1 MKTMTKSGL
10 LTLALVLNGALASTA
25 AQAAALHLS
34 DIVPVPSAINDFEDA
49 PAGLIGN
56 TWAQQGIRA
65 TQIGGDV
72 GNNDIWTVAGFGHG
86 ARSWYPDA
94 GDDGWTRIRQT
105 DGSDFG
111 AVSFFGGSGWITPP
125 QYLYFELA
133 QDDVVVLSGTTPA
146 TFFGDWFGFSG
157 GDFDEIRLRS
167 TQSPDTRSLT
177 GCGTA
182 SEERCNFFW
191 VDDIKIAATA
201 VPEPGSLALVFAALA
216 GFAAPA
222 RRSTSKQA

>member
-1 MKTMTKSGL
+1 MKTKTKSGL
-10 LTLALVLNGALASTA
+10 LTLALVLSGAGASTA
-25 AQAAALHLS
+25 AQAATLHLS
-34 DIVPVPSAINDFEDA
+34 DIVPVPWAINDFEDA
-49 PAGLIGN
+49 PAGLVGN

-65 TQIGGDV
+65 TQICGDV
-72 GNNDIWTVAGFGHG
+72 GDIWTTSGLGHG

-133 QDDVVVLSGTTPA
+133 QDGVVVLSGTTPT
-146 TFFGDWFGFSG
+146 TFAGSWYGFSG

-167 TQSPDTRSLT
+167 TQLPDTRSLT
-177 GCGTA
+177 GCAT
-182 SEERCNFFW
+182 STEFRCNYFW

-222 RRSTSKQA
+222 RRSTSK